1 MSAKIRR
8 GFTLV
13 ELAIALTLLLIVGG
27 AVTTAVASAWRTHDD
42 LEAARM
48 ARQATGDAADLL
60 RAELRASSPA
70 AGDLVAVWDS
80 AIILRATTGASV
92 VCSITVARDRF
103 TIPPLRPAV
112 GAPLTW
118 WRDMPMGGDSIDVL
132 DGRGALPDT
141 ISRHALVR
149 LGGAFCPQGSGFAR
163 SPADAAAAIELEVS
177 PPLPSSIG
185 SGAPVRFL
193 RDTRYSIYRSATDS
207 RWYLGIRER
216 VGGAWTVIQP
226 VTGPFSPATTGTGGM
241 SIHLLDTA
249 GALVTASP
257 YQAVRALEISLRSA
271 MGGAP
276 RAAGRS
282 RPVAESLHVVLAPRN
297 E

>member
-1 MSAKIRR
+1 MNARDRR

-13 ELAIALTLLLIVGG
+13 ELAIALTLLVVVGG
-27 AVTTAVASAWRTHDD
+27 AVATAVTSAWRTHDD
-42 LEAARM
+42 LEMARR

-60 RAELRASSPA
+60 RAELRAASPA

-80 AIILRATTGASV
+80 AIVLRATTGASV
-92 VCSITVARDRF
+92 VCSVTLARDRF
-103 TIPPLRPAV
+103 TIPALRPAV

-118 WRDMPMGGDSIDVL
+118 WRDMPMAGDSIDL
-132 DGRGALPDT
+132 FDGRGALPDT
-141 ISRHALVR
+141 ISRHGLVR
-149 LGGAFCPQGSGFAR
+149 LAGGVCPQGSGFSR
-163 SPADAAAAIELEVS
+163 SPADAAAALELEVS
-177 PPLPSSIG
+177 PPLPPSIG
-185 SGAPVRFL
+185 PGAPVRFL
-193 RDTRYSIYRSATDS
+193 RDTRYSVYRSATDS

-226 VTGPFSPATTGTGGM
+226 VAGPFSPPAVASGGM
-241 SIHLLDTA
+241 SLRLIDTA
-249 GALVTASP
+249 GALVPAPP
-257 YQAVRALEISLRSA
+257 YNAVRALEISLRSA
-271 MGGAP
+271 VGGTP